1 MKVEFYD
8 DVNRF
13 NELVFPF
20 LLKYEAENNLLFSI
34 LNVLKEDLYRYGDK
48 KPILTF
54 ITENDNIKL
63 VSIRTPPHKQILSY
77 TDNLQ
82 SIDVLTDVLIKK
94 NIDIPGVLGFKE
106 GAEKFV
112 KLWCEKKGIKSKLIN
127 NERIYKL
134 EHVEETTLGKK
145 KFVKATK
152 SNENIVLQ
160 WAKKFM
166 LEAFPERSQEMIE
179 QSMKRLKKAILKG
192 KIYLLLDNNKPVSMA
207 QKAGRTPN
215 GNSVNFVYTP
225 PTLRRRGYAT
235 ECVAKLSKEILKEGN
250 KFCFLF
256 TDLKNPTS
264 NSIYQKVG
272 YRSVID
278 VDEFQFIPK

>member
-106 GAEKFV
+106 GVEKFV
-112 KLWCEKKGIKSKLIN
+112 KLWFEKKGVKSKLIN

-235 ECVAKLSKEILKEGN
+235 ECVAKLSKKILKEGN